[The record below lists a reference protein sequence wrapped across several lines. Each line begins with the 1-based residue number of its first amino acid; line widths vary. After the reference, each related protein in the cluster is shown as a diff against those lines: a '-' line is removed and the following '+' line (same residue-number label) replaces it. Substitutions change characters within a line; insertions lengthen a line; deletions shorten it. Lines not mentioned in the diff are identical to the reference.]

1 MSSILLLYT
10 TSVDIDQDLL
20 SLMSQPHNLVHY
32 ICMSDVSDYCIL
44 LNFANIRLKLF
55 ILYFYLQ
62 YHFSH
67 FM

>member
-1 MSSILLLYT
+1 MSSILLVYT

-44 LNFANIRLKLF
+44 LNFANKRLKIIYVMSITDF
-55 ILYFYLQ
+55 VTPSSQ
-62 YHFSH
+62 
-67 FM
+67 